1 MKALVL
7 MAAVAS
13 LAISP
18 AAFADTS
25 TDNTNINTDIA
36 SVCKVTSGA
45 SDVTLHTTV
54 NDSGSHIGQ
63 ISNASFDL
71 LGNTMHVFCNTA
83 GSQIAISRTKLTNQ
97 DVSTISAA
105 SQALGFT
112 RELDYSAEL
121 TGNTENGL
129 KTINSQGFI
138 FPSSTT
144 YGVYA
149 SDLTLSVAGIQLLN
163 WNKMPV
169 AGHYQGVVTVT
180 LSAS

>member
-1 MKALVL
+1 
-7 MAAVAS
+7 
-13 LAISP
+13 
-18 AAFADTS
+18 
-25 TDNTNINTDIA
+25 
-36 SVCKVTSGA
+36 
-45 SDVTLHTTV
+45 
-54 NDSGSHIGQ
+54 
-63 ISNASFDL
+63 
-71 LGNTMHVFCNTA
+71 MHVFCNTA